1 MKEWD
6 MSPPPLSDLGDHDVF
21 RLGNHLNGKRIALLV
36 TGGIAAMK
44 APLIARSLRQQGAEV
59 VAYVSADALRYT
71 TTDALEWSTTNP
83 VVTRLSAHSEH
94 LSDSTPFHLFVVA
107 PATYNTI
114 NKMAT
119 GIADGVV
126 TTTLASAIGRM
137 EQGKSKILIA
147 PTMHNSLHNVI
158 LTESL
163 RKLKA
168 MGVQIIPPREAN
180 GKHNLP
186 DETTITAAVCRAA
199 SASPLKGVPILV
211 TGGPTPVPIDNVRRI
226 VNRFRGKLGVKILE
240 ELYLRGA
247 DVLLIHGDGA
257 YLPPKHLP
265 YMVASTYDDYYQKV
279 MTELGQKAYAIGIFS
294 AGVADYQPETVL
306 PGKTPS
312 GKNLTLNLI
321 PTVKVIDDVK
331 KQFPDLFMLT
341 FKYQEN
347 LSHHELMEIAHE
359 RLKSGYSAIVANRGE
374 EVGPNGEQIAHL
386 VTGIGQSKKF
396 VGKQEIAIGIADYL
410 EAYVWGGEKKEP
422 LGN

>member
-6 MSPPPLSDLGDHDVF
+6 MTPPPLSDLGDHDVF
-21 RLGNHLNGKRIALLV
+21 RLGNHLVGKRVALLV

-59 VAYVSADALRYT
+59 VAYVSSEALRYT
-71 TTDALEWSTTNP
+71 TTDALEWSTTNS
-83 VVTRLSAHSEH
+83 VVTQLSAHSEH
-94 LSDSTPFHLFVVA
+94 LSDTTPFDLFLVA

-114 NKMAT
+114 NKIAN
-119 GIADGVV
+119 GIADSVI

-137 EQGKSKILIA
+137 EQGKSEVLIV
-147 PTMHNSLHNVI
+147 PTMHNSLHNAI

-163 RKLKA
+163 KKLKA
-168 MGVQIIPPREAN
+168 MGVQIVPPREAN

-186 DETTITAAVCRAA
+186 HEKTITAEVCRAA
-199 SASPLKGVPILV
+199 SSSPLKRVPILV

-226 VNRFRGKLGVKILE
+226 VNRFRGKLGIKMLE

-265 YMVASTYDDYYQKV
+265 YVVARTYDDYYRMV
-279 MTELGQKAYAIGIFS
+279 MTELGQKDYAIGIFS
-294 AGVADYQPETVL
+294 AGVADYKPEITL
-306 PGKTPS
+306 PGKMPS
-312 GKNLTLNLI
+312 GKSFSLNLV
-321 PTVKVIDDVK
+321 PTVKVVNEVK
-331 KQFPDLFMLT
+331 KQFPSLFMLT
-341 FKYQEN
+341 FKYQEDI
-347 LSHHELMEIAHE
+347 SHKELMDIVYN
-359 RLKSGYSAIVANRGE
+359 RLNSGYPAVVANRGE

-386 VTGIGQSKKF
+386 VTGVEQTIKF

-410 EAYVWGGEKKEP
+410 EDIWGKQKTA
-422 LGN
+422 

>member
-1 MKEWD
+1 MKEWALT
-6 MSPPPLSDLGDHDVF
+6 PPPLSDLGDHDVF
-21 RLGNHLNGKRIALLV
+21 RLGNHLKGKRVALLV

-59 VAYVSADALRYT
+59 VAYVSSEALRYT
-71 TTDALEWSTTNP
+71 TTDALEWSTINS

-94 LSDSTPFHLFVVA
+94 LSDTTPFDLFLVA

-114 NKMAT
+114 NKMAN
-119 GIADGVV
+119 GIADGVI
-126 TTTLASAIGRM
+126 TTTLGSALGRM
-137 EQGKSKILIA
+137 EQGKSKVLIA
-147 PTMHNSLHNVI
+147 PTMHNSLHNAI

-163 RKLKA
+163 KKLKA

-186 DETTITAAVCRAA
+186 HEKTITAEVCRVA
-199 SASPLKGVPILV
+199 SSSPLKGVPILV

-226 VNRFRGKLGVKILE
+226 VNRFRGKLGIKMLE

-265 YMVASTYDDYYQKV
+265 YVVAKTYDDYYRLV
-279 MTELGQKAYAIGIFS
+279 MTELGQKDYAIGIFS
-294 AGVADYQPETVL
+294 ASVADYKPESTL
-306 PGKTPS
+306 PGKMPS
-312 GKNLTLNLI
+312 GKNFSLNLV
-321 PTVKVIDDVK
+321 PTVKVIDEVK
-331 KQFPDLFMLT
+331 KQFPSLFMLT

-347 LSHHELMEIAHE
+347 ISHNELMEIVHN
-359 RLKSGYSAIVANRGE
+359 RLNSGYPAVVANRGE

-386 VTGIGQSKKF
+386 VTGIGETRKF
-396 VGKQEIAIGIADYL
+396 VGKQDIAIGIADYL
-410 EAYVWGGEKKEP
+410 ENIWGKQKTA
-422 LGN
+422 